1 MPKTPGREAIDAI
14 GKWITAVATVAG
26 LFWAVYNTIETRA
39 LEARK
44 PFLDLQ
50 LKLYQDATESAA
62 TLATSTDPKILEENE
77 AKFWRLY
84 WGVLAMVE
92 NGGIDSASGGVEG
105 AMVRFGRALQ
115 QNPRITKTLHD
126 ASLDLAHAC
135 RDSLA
140 ASWGV
145 PDWSPPR
152 YSTNPGAR

>member
-1 MPKTPGREAIDAI
+1 MEKTPRREAIDAI
-14 GKWITAVATVAG
+14 GKWITALATVAG
-26 LFWAVYNTIETRA
+26 LFWAVYNTIQTRA

-50 LKLYQDATESAA
+50 LKLYQEATESAA
-62 TLATSTDPKILEENE
+62 TLATSTDEKSLAESE

-92 NGGIDSASGGVEG
+92 NGGIDQASGGVEG

-115 QNPRITKTLHD
+115 QNPRNMKTLHD

-145 PDWSPPR
+145 RDWIAPR
-152 YSTNPGAR
+152 YSTASGEK

>member
-1 MPKTPGREAIDAI
+1 MFG
-14 GKWITAVATVAG
+14 
-26 LFWAVYNTIETRA
+26 TIHTRA

-62 TLATSTDPKILEENE
+62 ILATSMDPKTLEENE

-92 NGGIDSASGGVEG
+92 NGGIDPVSGGVEG
-105 AMVRFGRALQ
+105 AMVRFGTALEKNPRNVGDLQ
-115 QNPRITKTLHD
+115 Q

-145 PDWSPPR
+145 PDWIAPR
-152 YSTNPGAR
+152 YSEKPAGK